1 MHSGLLCT
9 LGNTMAADDH
19 KKPGW
24 DVGALHRKPDLIKV
38 LYADV
43 IAWQSAKATS
53 IIPNMRASDSYE
65 RCLAKRLAKALLRR
79 HGALSSDNFY
89 CTGKGVYPSHK
100 QLTTA
105 ETAIINSIPGVPEK
119 GCGTGRQ
126 VYCWSDKRREAHAKR
141 YPRPDQDASSDS
153 RQVAQK
159 SKSTLEKSRGGSL
172 KCCPA
177 PPAVRRRKT
186 PLKKMQ
192 VLAKMSSAKKHV
204 LGMML
209 STQKIRTSKSGA
221 AISPTEQ
228 RMALHGYVKRSRVC
242 YPRPDNL
249 IPCYREADSGRSLK
263 CCPASPAVIR
273 SLAKM
278 PAVEKTPSA
287 KRPMLEMTSSM
298 KKRRPG
304 KRGAAIVPTE
314 QSPKRSPAVSRSLAK
329 MPAVE
334 KTPSA
339 KRPVLEMTSSM
350 EKRRPGERGAAI
362 VPTEESHNTVT
373 DISAE
378 Q

>member
-1 MHSGLLCT
+1 
-9 LGNTMAADDH
+9 
-19 KKPGW
+19 
-24 DVGALHRKPDLIKV
+24 
-38 LYADV
+38 
-43 IAWQSAKATS
+43 
-53 IIPNMRASDSYE
+53 MRASDSYE
-65 RCLAKRLAKALLRR
+65 RCLANRLAKALLRR
-79 HGALSSDNFY
+79 HGDLSSDTFY
-89 CTGKGVYPSHK
+89 CAGKGVYPSHK
-100 QLTTA
+100 QLPTA
-105 ETAIINSIPGVPEK
+105 ETAIINSIPVVPEK

-141 YPRPDQDASSDS
+141 YPRPDQDVSSDS
-153 RQVAQK
+153 RQVVQK

-192 VLAKMSSAKKHV
+192 VSAKMSSAKKPV

-221 AISPTEQ
+221 AMFPTEQ
-228 RMALHGYVKRSRVC
+228 SPKRSRVC
-242 YPRPDNL
+242 YSRPDNDVSA
-249 IPCYREADSGRSLK
+249 CSREAGSRRSLK
-263 CCPASPAVIR
+263 CCPASPAVPR

-278 PAVEKTPSA
+278 PAVDKTPF
-287 KRPMLEMTSSM
+287 
-298 KKRRPG
+298 
-304 KRGAAIVPTE
+304 
-314 QSPKRSPAVSRSLAK
+314 
-329 MPAVE
+329 
-334 KTPSA
+334 A

-362 VPTEESHNTVT
+362 FPTEESHNTVT

>member
-1 MHSGLLCT
+1 MHSGLFCT
-9 LGNTMAADDH
+9 LGNTMAADEH

-24 DVGALHRKPDLIKV
+24 DVGALRRKPDLINV

-43 IAWQSAKATS
+43 IAWQSAKGTS

-65 RCLAKRLAKALLRR
+65 RCLANRLAKALLRR
-79 HGALSSDNFY
+79 HGDLSSDTFY
-89 CTGKGVYPSHK
+89 CAGKGVYPSHK
-100 QLTTA
+100 QLTAA
-105 ETAIINSIPGVPEK
+105 EAAIINSIPGVPEK

-141 YPRPDQDASSDS
+141 YPRPDQDVSSDS

-192 VLAKMSSAKKHV
+192 VVAKLSSAKKPV

-221 AISPTEQ
+221 AMFPTEQ
-228 RMALHGYVKRSRVC
+228 SPKRSRVC
-242 YPRPDNL
+242 YSRPDNDVSA
-249 IPCYREADSGRSLK
+249 CSREAGSRRSLK
-263 CCPASPAVIR
+263 CCPASPAV
-273 SLAKM
+273 
-278 PAVEKTPSA
+278 P
-287 KRPMLEMTSSM
+287 
-298 KKRRPG
+298 
-304 KRGAAIVPTE
+304 
-314 QSPKRSPAVSRSLAK
+314 RSLAK

-350 EKRRPGERGAAI
+350 KKRRPGKRGATIFPTEQSPKRSPAVPRSLAKMPAVDKTPFAKRPVLEMTSSMEKRRPGERGAAI
-362 VPTEESHNTVT
+362 FPTEESHNTVT
-373 DISAE
+373 DISTE

>member
-38 LYADV
+38 LYDDV

-53 IIPNMRASDSYE
+53 IIPNMRASDSDE

-228 RMALHGYVKRSRVC
+228 PPKRSRVC
-242 YPRPDNL
+242 YSRPDNL

-362 VPTEESHNTVT
+362 FPTEESHNTVT

>member
-1 MHSGLLCT
+1 
-9 LGNTMAADDH
+9 MAADEH

-24 DVGALHRKPDLIKV
+24 DVGALRRKPDLINV

-43 IAWQSAKATS
+43 IAWQSAKGTS

-65 RCLAKRLAKALLRR
+65 RCLANRLAKALLRR
-79 HGALSSDNFY
+79 HGDLSSDTFY
-89 CTGKGVYPSHK
+89 CAGKGVYPSHK
-100 QLTTA
+100 QLTAA

-141 YPRPDQDASSDS
+141 YPRPDQDVSSDS

-192 VLAKMSSAKKHV
+192 VVAKLSSAKKPV

-221 AISPTEQ
+221 AMFPTEQ
-228 RMALHGYVKRSRVC
+228 SPKRSRVC
-242 YPRPDNL
+242 YSRPDNDVSA
-249 IPCYREADSGRSLK
+249 CSREAGSRRSLK
-263 CCPASPAVIR
+263 CCPASPAV
-273 SLAKM
+273 
-278 PAVEKTPSA
+278 P
-287 KRPMLEMTSSM
+287 
-298 KKRRPG
+298 
-304 KRGAAIVPTE
+304 
-314 QSPKRSPAVSRSLAK
+314 RSLAK

-362 VPTEESHNTVT
+362 FPTEESHNTVT
-373 DISAE
+373 DISTE